1 MSEGE
6 LLRCWIEGKL
16 PAQQQHEMD
25 NVARDVMKNS
35 AAPQVDSLPAIA
47 QDKAVIDR
55 AVKICV
61 EQVHRFQPAE
71 AWQTQYFQQFD
82 AYYNAATG
90 TVQNNGWQNG
100 DAPPLY
106 QFNKCMA
113 GQGFPLGSKQ

>member
-1 MSEGE
+1 
-6 LLRCWIEGKL
+6 
-16 PAQQQHEMD
+16 MD

>member
-1 MSEGE
+1 M
-6 LLRCWIEGKL
+6 INHPKL
-16 PAQQQHEMD
+16 
-25 NVARDVMKNS
+25 VAI
-35 AAPQVDSLPAIA
+35 AAFAGLFTGTSLPATA
-47 QDKAVIDR
+47 QDKTVIDLIDR

-82 AYYNAATG
+82 AYFNAATA
-90 TVQNNGWQNG
+90 TVQNNGWRNG